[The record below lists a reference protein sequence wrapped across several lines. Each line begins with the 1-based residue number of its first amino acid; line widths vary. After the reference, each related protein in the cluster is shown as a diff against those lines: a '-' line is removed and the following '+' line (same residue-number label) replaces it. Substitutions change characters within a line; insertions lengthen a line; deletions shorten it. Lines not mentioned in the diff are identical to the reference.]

1 MRQLWKSSVAR
12 NMIGGFLVVLLPLA
26 ATYWYTNAASMEAV
40 QEEVVASSSKSLLL
54 LTSQLESTLGKFE
67 SLTYS
72 LASDSELNAV
82 NQAPYE
88 TAHLWSYVQHLRQL
102 QFYSNTADL
111 EGDITI
117 YLRGKNRKLS
127 SKTGFG
133 PIEEDAPL
141 FVREIAVAEKK
152 WFFRLKPAGGT
163 NSDSGLQSLTP
174 QEREQ
179 RTVLTFARGSGVQ
192 SDNGVIVSVDIPV
205 AQLRPRMEVMQ
216 GREQGTAFIFGEQ
229 EGEIFS
235 ADAGAELSSL
245 QAVIAGK
252 AETTGRFTYSH
263 MGQKSI
269 VVFDKSAGPGL
280 TLGMLFA
287 EKQIMKPIHRIRAW
301 TIGVLC
307 GSAALGLL
315 YTLFAYRKLLR
326 PVLVLVEAM
335 GKVRLGRLKTRIPDP
350 PANEFGFVYTQFNN
364 MADEI
369 DTLVNEIFV
378 ERLNQQ
384 QAQLKLLQSQINPHF
399 LYNCLNFIY
408 QMSMGENNEAAA
420 NMSLYLSKYFRYA
433 TKSDL
438 HYVSLRQE
446 LDNIEAY
453 IQIQRLRFSGRIT
466 FSIDIPDALLY
477 TAIPRLTLQPLVENA
492 FVHGIE
498 AGDGSPKHIA
508 IRGLREEAY
517 IHLTVEDDGKGVTPE
532 ELSRLQ
538 QSLETMEHEEFGCG
552 LNNTHWRLALRYG
565 PGAGLKLERRQ
576 PHGLTVHIM
585 IPAEEEQPR
594 VQSADS

>member
-40 QEEVVASSSKSLLL
+40 REEVVNSSSKSLLL
-54 LTSQLESTLGKFE
+54 LTNQLESTLGKFE
-67 SLTYS
+67 NLTYS
-72 LASDSELNAV
+72 LSSDSELNAV

-88 TAHLWSYVQHLRQL
+88 TGQLWTYVQQLRQL
-102 QFYSNTADL
+102 QFYSNSADL

-133 PIEEDAPL
+133 PMEEEAPA
-141 FVREIAVAEKK
+141 FVRDIATADKK
-152 WFFRLKPAGGT
+152 WFFRMKPAG
-163 NSDSGLQSLTP
+163 SSSGLRTLTS

-192 SDNGVIVSVDIPV
+192 SDNGVIVSVDIPLT
-205 AQLRPRMEVMQ
+205 QLRPRMEVIQ
-216 GREQGTAFIFGEQ
+216 GRERGTAFILGEQ

-245 QAVIAGK
+245 QAAIAGK
-252 AETTGRFTYSH
+252 PEATGRFTYSH
-263 MGQKSI
+263 KGQRSI
-269 VVFDKSAGPGL
+269 VLFDKSAGPGL

-287 EKQIMKPIHRIRAW
+287 EKQIMQPIHRIRAW

-335 GKVRLGRLKTRIPDP
+335 GKMRLGRLKTRIADP
-350 PANEFGFVYTQFNN
+350 PANEFGFVYTQFNH

-369 DTLVNEIFV
+369 DTLVNEIYV

-453 IQIQRLRFSGRIT
+453 IQIQRLRFAGRIS
-466 FSIDIPDALLY
+466 FSKDIPEALLY

-508 IRGLREEAY
+508 VRGCREAGFIR
-517 IHLTVEDDGKGVTPE
+517 LTVEDDGKGLPPQ
-532 ELSRLQ
+532 ELERLQ
-538 QSLETMEHEEFGCG
+538 QSLATMDHEDFGCG
-552 LNNTHWRLALRYG
+552 LNNTHWRLVLRFG
-565 PGAGLKLERRQ
+565 PGAGLQLEQRQ
-576 PHGLTVHIM
+576 PSGLAVHIL
-585 IPAEEEQPR
+585 IPAEEEEQIH
-594 VQSADS
+594 V

>member
-1 MRQLWKSSVAR
+1 MRHLWKSAIAR
-12 NMIGGFLVVLLPLA
+12 NMIGGFLIVLLPLA
-26 ATYWYTNAASMEAV
+26 ATYWYTNAASMNAV
-40 QEEVVASSSKSLLL
+40 REEVVASSSKSLLL

-67 SLTYS
+67 NLTYS

-88 TAHLWSYVQHLRQL
+88 TEHLWAYVQQLRQL

-117 YLRGKNRKLS
+117 YLRNKNRRLS
-127 SKTGFG
+127 SKAGFG
-133 PIEEDAPL
+133 PIEQDAPG
-141 FVREIAVAEKK
+141 FVGDIAVADKK
-152 WFFRLKPAGGT
+152 WFFRVKPGGG
-163 NSDSGLQSLTP
+163 SQPLSP

-192 SDNGVIVSVDIPV
+192 SDNGVVVSVDIPI
-205 AQLRPRMEVMQ
+205 AQLRPRMEALQ
-216 GREQGTAFIFGEQ
+216 SRERGTAFIFGEGA
-229 EGEIFS
+229 EELFS
-235 ADAGAELSSL
+235 AQTNADLSPL

-252 AETTGRFTYSH
+252 TENTGRFTYSRK
-263 MGQKSI
+263 GEDSI
-269 VVFDKSAGPGL
+269 VLFDKSAGSGL
-280 TLGMLFA
+280 TLGMLFP

-307 GSAALGLL
+307 GSVALGLL

-335 GKVRLGRLKTRIPDP
+335 GKVRLGRLKTRIPHP
-350 PANEFGFVYTQFNN
+350 PANEFGYVYTQFNN

-369 DTLVNEIFV
+369 DTLVNEIYV

-433 TKSDL
+433 TKSDA

-466 FSIDIPDALLY
+466 FSIDIPDALLV

-498 AGDGSPKHIA
+498 SGDGSPKHIA
-508 IRGLREEAY
+508 IRGFREADF
-517 IHLTVEDDGKGVTPE
+517 IHLTVEDDGKGMEPD
-532 ELSRLQ
+532 ELERLQ
-538 QSLETMEHEEFGCG
+538 KSLETMNHEDFGCG

-565 PGAGLKLERRQ
+565 PGAGLRLEQRHPR
-576 PHGLTVHIM
+576 GLTVHIL
-585 IPAEEEQPR
+585 IPAKEER
-594 VQSADS
+594 THVQSADS

>member
-88 TAHLWSYVQHLRQL
+88 TGQLWMYVQQLRQL

-127 SKTGFG
+127 SKLGFG
-133 PIEEDAPL
+133 PIEEDAPA
-141 FVREIAVAEKK
+141 FVRNIAVADKK
-152 WFFRLKPAGGT
+152 WFFRMKPAGSS
-163 NSDSGLQSLTP
+163 SDSGLQPLTP
-174 QEREQ
+174 REREQ
-179 RTVLTFARGSGVQ
+179 RTVLTFARGSGAQ
-192 SDNGVIVSVDIPV
+192 SDNGVIVTVDIPLT
-205 AQLRPRMEVMQ
+205 QLRPRMEVIQ
-216 GREQGTAFIFGEQ
+216 GRERGTAFIFGEQ

-235 ADAGAELSSL
+235 SDASAELSSL
-245 QAVIAGK
+245 QAAIAGK
-252 AETTGRFTYSH
+252 AGTAGRFTYTH

-269 VVFDKSAGPGL
+269 VLFDKSAGPGL

-287 EKQIMKPIHRIRAW
+287 EREIMQPIHRIRAW

-335 GKVRLGRLKTRIPDP
+335 GKVRLGRLKTRIADP
-350 PANEFGFVYTQFNN
+350 PSNEFGFVYTQFNN

-369 DTLVNEIFV
+369 DTLVNEIYV

-408 QMSMGENNEAAA
+408 QMSMGENHEAAA
-420 NMSLYLSKYFRYA
+420 NMSLYLSRYFRYA

-466 FSIDIPDALLY
+466 FSRDIPEALLY

-508 IRGLREEAY
+508 VRGCREAGFIR
-517 IHLTVEDDGKGVTPE
+517 LTVEDDGKGLPPQ
-532 ELSRLQ
+532 ELERLQ
-538 QSLETMEHEEFGCG
+538 QSLATMDHEDFGCG
-552 LNNTHWRLALRYG
+552 LNNTHWRLVLRFG
-565 PGAGLKLERRQ
+565 PNAGLQLELRQ
-576 PHGLTVHIM
+576 PSGLAVHIL
-585 IPAEEEQPR
+585 IPAEEEQIG
-594 VQSADS
+594 V

>member
-1 MRQLWKSSVAR
+1 MRHLWKSSIAR
-12 NMIGGFLVVLLPLA
+12 NMIGGFLIVLLPLA
-26 ATYWYTNAASMEAV
+26 ATYWYTNTASMEAV

-54 LTSQLESTLGKFE
+54 LTSQLDSTLSKFE
-67 SLTYS
+67 NLTYS

-88 TAHLWSYVQHLRQL
+88 TEHLWAYVQQLRQL

-117 YLRGKNRKLS
+117 FLRNKNRKFS

-133 PIEEDAPL
+133 PIEPDTPS
-141 FVREIAVAEKK
+141 FVREIAVANKK
-152 WFFRLKPAGGT
+152 WFFRVKPDGG
-163 NSDSGLQSLTP
+163 SPPLSQR
-174 QEREQ
+174 EREQ
-179 RTVLTFARGSGVQ
+179 RTVLTFARGSGAQ
-192 SDNGVIVSVDIPV
+192 SDNGVVVSVDIPV
-205 AQLRPRMEVMQ
+205 AQLRPRMEALQ
-216 GREQGTAFIFGEQ
+216 GREGGTAFIFGEGAD
-229 EGEIFS
+229 ERFS
-235 ADAGAELSSL
+235 ADAAADTAGLAPL
-245 QAVIAGK
+245 QAVISG
-252 AETTGRFTYSH
+252 TPGNSGRFTYSRQ
-263 MGQKSI
+263 GATSI
-269 VVFDKSAGPGL
+269 VLFDKSAGSGL
-280 TLGMLFA
+280 TLGMMFP
-287 EKQIMKPIHRIRAW
+287 EEQIMKPIHRIRAW

-307 GSAALGLL
+307 GSLVLGVL

-335 GKVRLGRLKTRIPDP
+335 GKVRLGRLKTRIADP

-369 DTLVNEIFV
+369 DTLVNEIYV

-408 QMSMGENNEAAA
+408 QMSMGENHEAAA
-420 NMSLYLSKYFRYA
+420 NMSLYLSRYFRYA
-433 TKSDL
+433 TKSDV

-453 IQIQRLRFSGRIT
+453 IQIQRLRFTGRIT
-466 FSIDIPDALLY
+466 FSIDIPEALLY

-498 AGDGSPKHIA
+498 SGGGSPAHIA
-508 IRGLREEAY
+508 VRGCREGDF
-517 IHLTVEDDGKGVTPE
+517 IHLVVEDDGKGMEPE
-532 ELSRLQ
+532 ELERLQ
-538 QSLETMEHEEFGCG
+538 QSLETMNHEEYGCG
-552 LNNTHWRLALRYG
+552 LNNTHWRLALRFG
-565 PGAGLKLERRQ
+565 PGAGLRLERRQ
-576 PHGLTVHIM
+576 PCGLAVHIL
-585 IPAEEEQPR
+585 IPAKEGSSG
-594 VQSADS
+594 VQSADSR